1 MLYDVETNLHSER
14 WSHATVGHVCSDAV
28 QILTT
33 QKEIDMQLEKLY
45 KVYHDALIVRS
56 KTWSWPKLSQI
67 PMYCYCFSN
76 ITTSVMFYC
85 KKLKRLNK
93 MSRLISNNIN
103 LHAPFIPMLI
113 DINRI
118 SICQSVESQF

>member
-1 MLYDVETNLHSER
+1 MMLKQNLHSER
-14 WSHATVGHVCSDAV
+14 WPHATVGHLCSDAV

-45 KVYHDALIVRS
+45 KVYHDALIVRF
-56 KTWSWPKLSQI
+56 KTWLWPELSQI

-76 ITTSVMFYC
+76 ITMSVMFFC

-93 MSRLISNNIN
+93 MSMLISNNIN